1 MKQLAAALAIL
12 TLALSGCSRAP
23 ESSNATA
30 PAAAAPAAAPASP
43 AATTPPALTA
53 GEAPVAAP
61 PSKPAAPVEESKLER
76 VAALP
81 AAGQLPSG
89 KWVAGTNYRP
99 LVPAQPTDAP
109 PGKIEVVEVFWY
121 GCPHCYALDP
131 YIESWRKTKPAYVEF
146 KRVPVTW
153 QAVHQSH
160 AKLFYTLEALGKE
173 EALHSAV
180 FSEMHDK
187 KNYMF
192 MQGDEKE
199 TLAAQVAFVKAHG
212 ISESDYTNAY
222 NSFTVQTDMSKA
234 DDLVHRYHVDGV
246 PLLVVNGKYVVDV
259 NMAGSQANVMSIVND
274 LIASEKSH

>member
-23 ESSNATA
+23 ESSNAAA

-160 AKLFYTLEALGKE
+160 AKLFYALEALGKE

-187 KNYMF
+187 KNFMF
-192 MQGDEKE
+192 MQGNEKE

>member
-160 AKLFYTLEALGKE
+160 AKLFYALEALGKE

-187 KNYMF
+187 KNFMF
-192 MQGDEKE
+192 MQGNEKE

>member
-199 TLAAQVAFVKAHG
+199 TLAAQVAFAKAHG

-259 NMAGSQANVMSIVND
+259 NMAGNQANVMSIVND

>member
-23 ESSNATA
+23 ESSNAT
-30 PAAAAPAAAPASP
+30 APAAAPASP

-187 KNYMF
+187 KNFMF
-192 MQGDEKE
+192 MQGNEKE